1 MDFTVPDK
9 ISPDF
14 LQGMLD
20 RAEELEESEAMFDG
34 FTQSELESL
43 ASDALDSVTGKC
55 KNPMVLKIMTL
66 MILNKFIAWHD
77 MSGEHMMH
85 CPDATDSSV
94 ASWFKDSGS
103 LVAAGMIITQISVDD
118 NDFTTPVE
126 V

>member
-20 RAEELEESEAMFDG
+20 RAEELQESETTFDG

-43 ASDALDSVTGKC
+43 ASDALDSVTDKC

-126 V
+126 A

>member
-1 MDFTVPDK
+1 
-9 ISPDF
+9 
-14 LQGMLD
+14 MLD

-34 FTQSELESL
+34 FSQSALESL
-43 ASDALDSVTGKC
+43 ASDDLDSVTDKC

-66 MILNKFIAWHD
+66 MILNRFIAWHD